1 MEPTT
6 DREIMIKMDGKVD
19 RMCEAVERLADSVEK
34 LETVKF
40 LDHEKRLA
48 RLEKKDNEWGG
59 VYRFF
64 VITAIASS
72 VITTLVIANNQ
83 ALLDKF
89 KRKFNK

>member
-64 VITAIASS
+64 VITALAIS
-72 VITTLVIANNQ
+72 VVTGLILLAN
-83 ALLDKF
+83 KF
-89 KRKFNK
+89 MQ

>member
-40 LDHEKRLA
+40 QDHETRISKI
-48 RLEKKDNEWGG
+48 EKWQSEWSGA
-59 VYRFF
+59 YR
-64 VITAIASS
+64 VVAIAAL
-72 VITTLVIANNQ
+72 ILGAIATI
-83 ALLDKF
+83 KSF
-89 KRKFNK
+89 T

>member
-19 RMCEAVERLADSVEK
+19 RMCEAVERLARSVEK

-40 LDHEKRLA
+40 QDHEKRLA

-64 VITAIASS
+64 VILALTIS
-72 VITTLVIANNQ
+72 VVTGLILLAN
-83 ALLDKF
+83 KF
-89 KRKFNK
+89 MH